1 MAITLVL
8 TNKCRSSW
16 LSAEMSK
23 TVVVAAVNVVA
34 QAKLTWQSPLDLLES
49 PFDLSRG
56 HTLSN
61 VITLNKM
68 LLLMML
74 MLELFF
80 TS

>member
-1 MAITLVL
+1 
-8 TNKCRSSW
+8 
-16 LSAEMSK
+16 MSK
-23 TVVVAAVNVVA
+23 TVVVGAVNVVA

-61 VITLNKM
+61 VITLYKM

-80 TS
+80 KRKIRRPFSFLNFINKRKSV